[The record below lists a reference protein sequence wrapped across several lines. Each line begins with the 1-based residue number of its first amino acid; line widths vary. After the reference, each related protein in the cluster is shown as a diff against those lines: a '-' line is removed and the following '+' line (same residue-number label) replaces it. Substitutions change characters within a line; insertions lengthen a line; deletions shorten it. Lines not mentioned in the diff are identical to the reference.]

1 MQLTQLERRTFER
14 LSFTSQVIITH
25 NGQDQNVD
33 CKDVNTEGM
42 SLYLSDNKLNL
53 HDEIAVR
60 FDDHDSHF
68 PALNADA
75 DVIRIQPM
83 ENGFLIVVEFVT
95 IY

>member
-14 LSFTSQVIITH
+14 LSFTSQVVITH
-25 NGQDQNVD
+25 NGRDQNVE

-42 SLYLSDNKLNL
+42 SLYLPEHSLNL

-75 DVIRIQPM
+75 DVIRIQPL
-83 ENGFLIVVEFVT
+83 EKGFLVAIEFVT